1 MDIKLFSLYLTSLF
15 LFKGL
20 NAGLAPMYLT
30 EISPIH
36 LRGAV
41 GTIYQLIIAFSILVS
56 QILGLPEILGTYEG
70 WPILFGMYIFLHEK
84 NDFSSI

>member
-1 MDIKLFSLYLTSLF
+1 MFCFSL
-15 LFKGL
+15 GL

-56 QILGLPEILGTYEG
+56 QILGLPEILGTEGG
-70 WPILFGMYIFLHEK
+70 WPILFGK
-84 NDFSSI
+84 NVLNFV